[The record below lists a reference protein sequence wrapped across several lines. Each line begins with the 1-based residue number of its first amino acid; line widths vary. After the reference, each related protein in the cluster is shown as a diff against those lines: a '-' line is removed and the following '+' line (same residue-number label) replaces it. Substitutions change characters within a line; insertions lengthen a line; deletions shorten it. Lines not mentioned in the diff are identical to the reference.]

1 MLRITELLCG
11 SLYDPKMPS
20 RQKGGPSLLSSAE
33 RPVVIWNLTRRCNL
47 HCLHCYSQSQDR
59 AYADELTTDEGKRL
73 IADLARYKIPVLIL
87 SGGDPLYR
95 EDLYMLADHARDLG
109 LRCAL
114 STNGTLIDAAV
125 AKRLRLTG
133 ITYVGVS
140 LDGVGPVHDRFRG
153 MDGSFALALQG
164 LRHCRDAGMKVGV
177 RTALCRR

>member
-11 SLYDPKMPS
+11 PVQGARMPPT
-20 RQKGGPSLLSSAE
+20 QKDGSSPPPSVE

-73 IADLARYKIPVLIL
+73 IADLAAYKIPMLIL
-87 SGGDPLYR
+87 SGGDPLFR
-95 EDLYMLADHARDLG
+95 EDLYTLAEHAKDLG

-114 STNGTLIDAAV
+114 STNGTLINAAA
-125 AKRLRLTG
+125 AKRLRRIG

-140 LDGVGPVHDRFRG
+140 W
-153 MDGSFALALQG
+153 MALARSMIVFG
-164 LRHCRDAGMKVGV
+164 EWMARLRWRCKGCGTLAMKG
-177 RTALCRR
+177 